1 MRNSKKAKEFV
12 TDLKIKYE
20 DFYEIA
26 NFFDPIYVNR
36 KDAMYEDEVK
46 KIREEDKRKRELE

>member
-1 MRNSKKAKEFV
+1 MRLLIF
-12 TDLKIKYE
+12 LIQL
-20 DFYEIA
+20 
-26 NFFDPIYVNR
+26 YVNR